1 MPAISRHEML
11 FHAYFTSP
19 GIFLVAS
26 PMMVRLRSYGALEG
40 LVAEE
45 LLHLH
50 IIGDNGA
57 NVEAFV
63 VNVLQVWYIGL
74 IHIGLR

>member
-1 MPAISRHEML
+1 ML

-26 PMMVRLRSYGALEG
+26 PNDGQTSGYGALEG